1 MKSRLAIATA
11 VLGLTAQF
19 ALAEHQYLTLDID
32 GSLQVSGPFN
42 LVIPMPPP
50 ATPAKTE
57 HKHSS
62 FGMEKL
68 QTSRGGYYD
77 EDRILIIEVETTDA
91 PAGTISYEGM
101 PMVEMAGLNFPSRT
115 GCVQISQ
122 AEIEAGD
129 EPLLV
134 FAKKNGWDPT
144 PAVWARQIFLVNEDG
159 TGEGITLFAKRV
171 SSCEEVDEAFI
182 AEFESQFERF
192 VKSVRAANPM
202 TE

>member
-1 MKSRLAIATA
+1 MNSRPLIAA
-11 VLGLTAQF
+11 AALGLTAQLAF
-19 ALAEHQYLTLDID
+19 ADHQYLTLDID
-32 GSLQVSGPFN
+32 GSLLVTGPFN

-57 HKHSS
+57 HTHST
-62 FGMEKL
+62 FGMENL

-101 PMVEMAGLNFPSRT
+101 PLVEMAGLELPSRS
-115 GCVQISQ
+115 GCVQITQ
-122 AEIEAGD
+122 EEIDAGD

-134 FAKKNGWDPT
+134 FAMKNGWDPT

-171 SSCEEVDEAFI
+171 SSCEEADEAFI

-192 VKSVRAANPM
+192 VKSVRAANPPS
-202 TE
+202 E